1 MHFQLSNDNEIQRV
15 FIISLINK
23 KQCTFFSEVII
34 YYHDCRC
41 TALITDLYVHTYIS
55 RRELGFQVRNHS
67 IYVVFTDHLEVGHCA
82 TSKNSIEKTTQPGQ
96 NLVIAEDFNRGDVD
110 WDSDTVKPDAYGRAP
125 NQKLLELVKNC
136 SLANV
141 QQQAIRGGRALYV
154 YFTTNPSLVKS
165 VAVVPGMSDHEGMAV
180 IISDIRP
187 TYSRPKPR
195 IFFIFSK
202 ANCDQIQKDTAKFI
216 FDDLKNHTLKISQ
229 YKLEFNSKSGSCNV
243 IKICTI

>member
-1 MHFQLSNDNEIQRV
+1 MYCSDHRSVR
-15 FIISLINK
+15 
-23 KQCTFFSEVII
+23 T
-34 YYHDCRC
+34 
-41 TALITDLYVHTYIS
+41 YVHIS
-55 RRELGFQVRNHS
+55 ARVRLPGEKPL
-67 IYVVFTDHLEVGHCA
+67 HLCSFYRPPRSGVNPLCNLE
-82 TSKNSIEKTTQPGQ
+82 NSIEKTTQPGQ

-125 NQKLLELVKNC
+125 NQKLPELVKNC

-141 QQQAIRGGRALYV
+141 QQQAIRGGRALYI

-202 ANCDQIQKDTAKFI
+202 ANCDQIQKDTAKFTL
-216 FDDLKNHTLKISQ
+216 DDLKNHTLKIRQ
-229 YKLEFNSKSGSCNV
+229 YKLEFNSKSCSCNV